1 MTQEEYTFAVSSC
14 RDRVR
19 KANMDLEL
27 NLARNVNGNRKGF
40 CKCISSKRKD

>member
-19 KANMDLEL
+19 KANIDPEM
-27 NLARNVNGNRKGF
+27 NLAKNVSGNRKGF
-40 CKCISSKRKD
+40 YK